1 MVEQP
6 KIVGHVEQL
15 RLQQAM
21 LSHKLDTNQEDPMIK
36 QIKSYKALETQRD
49 IGQC

>member
-1 MVEQP
+1 MAEQP
-6 KIVGHVEQL
+6 EIVGQVAQL
-15 RLQQAM
+15 RLQEAM
-21 LSHKLDTNQEDPMIK
+21 LSQNLDTNQEGPVIQ